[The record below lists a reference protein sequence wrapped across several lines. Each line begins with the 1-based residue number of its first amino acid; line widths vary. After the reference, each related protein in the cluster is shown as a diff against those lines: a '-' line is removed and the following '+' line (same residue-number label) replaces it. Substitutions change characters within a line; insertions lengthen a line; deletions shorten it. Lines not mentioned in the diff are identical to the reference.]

1 MAACGTE
8 RPDLSMTPASE
19 GLVIA
24 ADGTI
29 YSSRSGGVARTRPGM
44 ATEANWVRLTGATTV
59 WGLALDVANRRLYVG
74 SPGNATVFA
83 VDYTADPPTSTAH
96 LAMAGQPNGL
106 TMGPDGALY
115 YSDFGGGHVYRVE
128 AAGMRTRVT
137 RTPIAQANGLAF
149 APDRTLYVNGYGA
162 GQVFRLTLD
171 AMGAETERAMVAT
184 GAGGADGLALDAMGR
199 LYVTAQGS
207 GSLLRYNADG
217 TGRTVLRMGMTSPAN
232 VEFGAGSLN
241 CSDIYIATGGR
252 PGVVMVEG
260 GTAER
265 ARERVHPWRTFA
277 EFSRTRPGGSR

>member
-1 MAACGTE
+1 MVRCGTE

-29 YSSRSGGVARTRPGM
+29 YSSRGGGVARTRPGM
-44 ATEANWVRLTGATTV
+44 ATEASWVRLPGASTV
-59 WGLALDVANRRLYVG
+59 WGLALDTANRRLYVG
-74 SPGNATVFA
+74 SPDNSTIFA
-83 VDYTADPPTSTAH
+83 VDYTAEPPTSTAY
-96 LAMAGQPNGL
+96 LSMAGRPNGL
-106 TMGPDGALY
+106 TLGPDGALY

-128 AAGMRTRVT
+128 AAGMRARVT
-137 RTPIAQANGLAF
+137 NASIATANGLAF
-149 APDRTLYVNGYGA
+149 AADRALYVNSYGP

-171 AMGAETERAMVAT
+171 AMGRETDRTMVAT

-199 LYVTAQGS
+199 LYVTSQGS
-207 GSLLRYNADG
+207 GSLVRYNADG
-217 TGRTVLRMGMTSPAN
+217 SGRTVLRMGLMAPAN

-260 GTAER
+260 DTPGA
-265 ARERVHPWRTFA
+265 AVPWHR
-277 EFSRTRPGGSR
+277 